1 MNKRGWYDEMWNPI
15 TGTPIISSD
24 KIKSRIKSHCCRFSG
39 DVRYNLSH
47 EDKYKLF
54 SEGYYELDE
63 PFKSYSTDKNFIM
76 APFGTNPTLHKYR
89 FNTPSERYLTGRI
102 LFVNPFADTFLM
114 PHEWLKQVFTICSEN
129 PNHTFVFTT
138 DTPEEFCKFICENMI
153 LISENIWFG
162 YEFNAETM
170 NVIKMNYL
178 KLNSGHLFL
187 KLNKWTAKT
196 VTLLEK
202 FLNEYPEF
210 APKPEWILVDDKQV
224 KKSNL
229 SMKLIVIAAQ
239 FKLPIY
245 FNTKRE
251 DLPHDLPKELTR
263 HNVSEGRKN
272 LRWGKCGRCRKEKP
286 KNEMFR
292 IGVTKGRNCSS
303 TILGFL
309 CDECYDKFKKQFEN

>member
-89 FNTPSERYLTGRI
+89 FKTPSERYLTGRI

-114 PHEWLKQVFTICSEN
+114 
-129 PNHTFVFTT
+129 
-138 DTPEEFCKFICENMI
+138 
-153 LISENIWFG
+153 
-162 YEFNAETM
+162 
-170 NVIKMNYL
+170 
-178 KLNSGHLFL
+178 
-187 KLNKWTAKT
+187 
-196 VTLLEK
+196 
-202 FLNEYPEF
+202 
-210 APKPEWILVDDKQV
+210 
-224 KKSNL
+224 
-229 SMKLIVIAAQ
+229 
-239 FKLPIY
+239 
-245 FNTKRE
+245 
-251 DLPHDLPKELTR
+251 PHDLPKELTR

>member
-89 FNTPSERYLTGRI
+89 FKTPSERYLTGRI

-153 LISENIWFG
+153 LI
-162 YEFNAETM
+162 A
-170 NVIKMNYL
+170 
-178 KLNSGHLFL
+178 
-187 KLNKWTAKT
+187 
-196 VTLLEK
+196 
-202 FLNEYPEF
+202 
-210 APKPEWILVDDKQV
+210 
-224 KKSNL
+224 
-229 SMKLIVIAAQ
+229 IAAQ